1 MSWARRHPA
10 RYEQQPNH
18 GQGYPLLPTGAG
30 NRSHRRKWV
39 YKQRRK
45 FGTEL
50 LVVSLYIY
58 LFSIMGTLVPIQLRQ
73 VEGAH
78 STLMGAAAN
87 APSCLGTD
95 GLWQD
100 MTRWKN
106 ETRRHPRG
114 WRTASIPLSQPLN
127 SIDFYRQA
135 RNSNWPDPPPH
146 ASSPRMRSRCGPF
159 CHCWRRLRPPP
170 AHRESWLAPRTS
182 RPTPPHDRRTA
193 WIDCGG
199 HSRSRAPAFHAPS
212 RDVAPAPGS
221 AMRCWTN
228 VGRACVSC
236 YCFPLNGRAPV
247 SAAR

>member
-135 RNSNWPDPPPH
+135 RNSNWPDPPPRVIP
-146 ASSPRMRSRCGPF
+146 SDEVPMRSVLSLLETPATPTRPSGELAGPA
-159 CHCWRRLRPPP
+159 HLPPHPSARPP
-170 AHRESWLAPRTS
+170 HRV
-182 RPTPPHDRRTA
+182 D
-193 WIDCGG
+193 
-199 HSRSRAPAFHAPS
+199 
-212 RDVAPAPGS
+212 
-221 AMRCWTN
+221 
-228 VGRACVSC
+228 
-236 YCFPLNGRAPV
+236 
-247 SAAR
+247 